1 MKMIHLF
8 RQVGVQRPA
17 AQPPAGVHDG
27 AQGREPRHGPVHHVR
42 HAGGHQLLCK
52 HPVQLLCKHPVQL
65 LLQWGQFVDHDL
77 TSTPQTR

>member
-1 MKMIHLF
+1 MNMIHLF

-27 AQGREPRHGPVHHVR
+27 AQGREPRHGPVHHVC
-42 HAGGHQLLCK
+42 HAGGHQLLS
-52 HPVQLLCKHPVQL
+52 KHPVQL

>member
-8 RQVGVQRPA
+8 RQVGVQRSA

-42 HAGGHQLLCK
+42 HAGGCQLLS
-52 HPVQLLCKHPVQL
+52 KHPVQL